1 MFEGTFMKKFF
12 ENLKDLR
19 NQKGITLQQ
28 LAEACNVSVRTLI
41 RYEQGERVPDIDTA
55 SLIADFFDVSLDYLV
70 GRER

>member
-1 MFEGTFMKKFF
+1 MKKFF